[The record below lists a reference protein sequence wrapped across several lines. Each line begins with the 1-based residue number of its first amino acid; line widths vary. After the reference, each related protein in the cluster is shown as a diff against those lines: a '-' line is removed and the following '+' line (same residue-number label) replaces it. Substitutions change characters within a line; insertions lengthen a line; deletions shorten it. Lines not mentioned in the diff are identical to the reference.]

1 MDPFADFSYFAVLA
15 YVLLPAVIAGF
26 FGLLNRWWTLGIM
39 LVLLIVQTNKTI
51 PLRPEFA
58 VREWTL
64 VAGYTVF
71 QGLVA
76 WVFLRWK
83 NRWTFYGAVG
93 AALLPLAA
101 SKLLPV
107 LFPHTVFGF
116 LGISYV
122 TFRALDVV
130 FSIHDG
136 LIRQLSMLQY
146 GAFLLFVPTL
156 SSGPIDRYR
165 RFEKDW
171 FKTRTRDEFLVDLD
185 FAIQRIARGFLYKFI
200 IAALIKSYLLDPVSS
215 GWSFRVLAGYM
226 YAYALYLF
234 FDFAGYSAFAI
245 GVGRVLGMHLPENFD
260 RPFLARNIRDFWNR
274 WHISLS
280 FWFRDHVYMRF
291 LLAASKRKWFTG
303 KHTASYLGLF
313 LTFGIMG
320 VWHGLTIYYVLYGL
334 YHATLLSAY
343 DWFARWNKEH
353 KWWGSSRLHNA
364 ADVLMTFHVI
374 CFGLLLFSGRL
385 HPAPPPAFQQV
396 LEKADCLEATGF
408 VWDRARQSAVPEVDL
423 VIDDH
428 YVNRLP
434 ANVFR
439 EDLKERGYGDGK
451 HGFRFELPWW
461 VRDGRPHI
469 IEIRHATSGESLS
482 GGPITVECERN
493 EEEIQREESKLQRAR
508 EQQSPS
514 PQPN

>member
-15 YVLLPAVIAGF
+15 YVLLPALIAGILGVF
-26 FGLLNRWWTLGIM
+26 NRWWALGIL
-39 LVLLIVQTNKTI
+39 LVLLLVQTNKTI
-51 PLRPEFA
+51 LVRPDFP
-58 VREWTL
+58 VREWMF
-64 VAGYTVF
+64 VAAYAVF

-76 WVFLRWK
+76 RAFLHWK
-83 NRWTFYGAVG
+83 NRWTFYGALSS
-93 AALLPLAA
+93 ALLPLAA

-107 LFPHTVFGF
+107 FFPHTVFGF

-136 LIRQLSMLQY
+136 LIKQLSVSQY
-146 GAFLLFVPTL
+146 GAFLLFVPAL

-171 FKTRTRDEFLVDLD
+171 QKKRSRDEFLGDLD
-185 FAIQRIARGFLYKFI
+185 AAVQRVAQGFLYKFI
-200 IAALIKSYLLDPVSS
+200 IAALVKSYLLDPVST
-215 GWSFRVLAGYM
+215 GWSFPALSGYM
-226 YAYALYLF
+226 YAYTLYLF

-245 GVGRVLGMHLPENFD
+245 GVGRVFGVHLPENFD

-291 LLAASKRKWFTG
+291 LLAASKGKWFKG

-320 VWHGLTIYYVLYGL
+320 VWHGLTVYYVLYGL

-353 KWWGSSRLHNA
+353 KWWGSSRLHNF
-364 ADVLMTFHVI
+364 ADVLLTFHVI

-396 LEKADCLEATGF
+396 LEKADCREATGF
-408 VWDRARQSAVPEVDL
+408 VWDRSRQAAPPEVDL

-428 YVNRLP
+428 YVDRLR
-434 ANVFR
+434 ADLFR
-439 EDLKERGYGDGK
+439 EDLRERGYGNGR

-469 IEIRHATSGESLS
+469 IEIRHAASGEGLS

-493 EEEIQREESKLQRAR
+493 EEEIQREELKLQKVR
-508 EQQSPS
+508 EQQPS
-514 PQPN
+514 EPKPN